1 MSVDWTKVERDYVC
15 STATVRDLAK
25 KYGVSYQSVSHHCHK
40 EGWLEKRQ
48 NQAIKTT
55 KKFEE
60 KKAEADSDTALDTM
74 QRVAKGMDAEIDRIM
89 TQLENPDLPVVS
101 RSYLVKSLEIAIR
114 LCKDAKGILSQ
125 ADKIKL
131 DSARAELK
139 IKQLEI
145 KNLESAETAD
155 KTIKVEIS
163 EDLKELAK

>member
-1 MSVDWTKVERDYVC
+1 MGLDWSKIEQEYIC
-15 STATVRDLAK
+15 STMTVRELAA
-25 KYGVSYQSVSHHCHK
+25 KYGVSQQSVSKHSSRD
-40 EGWLEKRQ
+40 GWVQKRQ
-48 NQAIKTT
+48 DQALKTT
-55 KKFEE
+55 EKFRE
-60 KKAEADSDTALDTM
+60 KQAKRDVKNAVDTM
-74 QRVAKGMDAEIDRIM
+74 QKVADGMDAEIDRIL
-89 TQLENPDLPVVS
+89 TQLGDPDLPVVS
-101 RSYLVKSLEIAIR
+101 RSYLVKSLEIAIK

-163 EDLKELAK
+163 EGLKEFSK

>member
-1 MSVDWTKVERDYVC
+1 MATDWEKIKREYIG
-15 STATVRDLAK
+15 SSATARDLAK
-25 KYGVSYQSVSHHCHK
+25 KYGVSHQAVSKHAQK
-40 EGWLEKRQ
+40 ERWMALRQEQKIIATEKYEKMID
-48 NQAIKTT
+48 AGTT
-55 KKFEE
+55 K
-60 KKAEADSDTALDTM
+60 AVDTM
-74 QRVAKGMDAEIDRIM
+74 QRVAVGMDAEIDRIM
-89 TQLENPDLPVVS
+89 TMLENPDLPVVS
-101 RSYLVKSLEIAIR
+101 RSYLVKSLEIAIK

-163 EDLKELAK
+163 EGLKEFSK